1 MCNKQYLI
9 TAVTSNRS
17 FVLQTTW
24 VLDSCQVFS
33 QLRHVQIVLM
43 LYEEDEDKILY
54 LVSLLRVAPF
64 IQKLEVHV
72 SIFHFVGNT
81 VIILFDF
88 QSLVSLKFTTSVL
101 ILVNVIFFY
110 CSLRVIIRCGL
121 QMMDLLDMKFRR
133 VNTNT

>member
-72 SIFHFVGNT
+72 SIFHFVNNT